1 MIKIILSGASGRMSQ
16 MIAGLIAQQKGMK
29 VVGAIEKKG
38 HLKIG
43 KKLSDIVGINSPSLN
58 CKITDSLKKV
68 IEEADVIV
76 EYTSPKSTLEHLQEA
91 LRYKKAMV
99 IGTTGLS
106 KIETDKIKKASN
118 KIPIFFSPNSSISV
132 NLIFDVLDKIAKVLG
147 DEYNVEIVE
156 THHVHKKDAPSGTAQ
171 KMAEII
177 ASARKKQ
184 PSKVISYGRKGRTQ
198 SRPAEQICIHALRAG
213 NIKGRHEIKFIS
225 EEDEIVITH
234 DAFSRS
240 IFAKGAVKAIK
251 FIAERKKGL
260 FTTKDLI

>member
-1 MIKIILSGASGRMSQ
+1 MIKVILSGASGRMSQ
-16 MIAGLIAQQKGMK
+16 MIARLIAQEKGMK
-29 VVGAIEKKG
+29 VIGAIEKKG
-38 HLKIG
+38 HPDMG
-43 KKLSDIVGINSPSLN
+43 KKLSDIADINSASLN
-58 CKITDSLKKV
+58 CKISASLKKV

-106 KIETDKIKKASN
+106 KIETDKIKKASS

-132 NLIFDVLDKIAKVLG
+132 NLIFDVLDKIAAVLG

-177 ASARKKQ
+177 ACARKKQ
-184 PSKVISYGRKGRTQ
+184 PSKVITYGRKGRTE

-213 NIKGRHEIKFIS
+213 NVKGRHEIRFTS
-225 EEDEIVITH
+225 EEDEIIIIH
-234 DAFSRS
+234 DAFSRN
-240 IFAKGAVKAIK
+240 IFAKGALKAIK
-251 FIAERKKGL
+251 YIADKKKGL